1 MRALWIAAVVVIVD
15 QLSKLAVVRLMY
27 NQSIRLIG
35 DWLRLTY
42 TENPGMAFGITFGPR
57 GMVTVLS
64 IIATVLI
71 VVYLVSVRK
80 GYAPYRWSLALI
92 LGGALG
98 NIIDRVFYGVIYG
111 YDGLFTGRVVD
122 FIHVNAWRGFV
133 PDAIPFIGGTYMNL
147 FPIWNVADMAIVL
160 GVVGILVFQGRFHQQ
175 ALDQAQEE
183 QAGPESDVEEPL
195 PAEPPLVTAPTGL
208 DPASERPT
216 SAEVGGTDG
225 TSGPYAQPAVEE
237 HRPRPTS
244 ETSEEK

>member
-1 MRALWIAAVVVIVD
+1 MRTLWIAAVVVVVD

-27 NQSIRLIG
+27 NRSIPLLG

-57 GMVTVLS
+57 GMVTVFS

-71 VVYLVSVRK
+71 IVYLVSVRK
-80 GYAPYRWSLALI
+80 GYGPYRWSLALI
-92 LGGALG
+92 LGGAIG
-98 NIIDRVFYGVIYG
+98 NIIDRVFYGVFYG
-111 YDGLFTGRVVD
+111 YDGFFTGRVVD

-175 ALDQAQEE
+175 AME
-183 QAGPESDVEEPL
+183 QTRREPTEADL
-195 PAEPPLVTAPTGL
+195 SSTDPIPVVAATDPGSVSGRPP
-208 DPASERPT
+208 
-216 SAEVGGTDG
+216 SAEAVSTDG
-225 TSGPYAQPAVEE
+225 TSSAYRPPVEPTLKE
-237 HRPRPTS
+237 HRPSPTS
-244 ETSEEK
+244 ETTEEK

>member
-1 MRALWIAAVVVIVD
+1 MRALWIAAVVVVVD

-27 NQSIRLIG
+27 NRSIPLMG

-57 GMVTVLS
+57 GMVTVFS
-64 IIATVLI
+64 ILATVLI
-71 VVYLVSVRK
+71 IVYLFSVRK
-80 GYAPYRWSLALI
+80 GYGPYRWSLALI

-111 YDGLFTGRVVD
+111 YDGFFTGRVVD

-175 ALDQAQEE
+175 IME
-183 QAGPESDVEEPL
+183 QTEREPADVGPS
-195 PAEPPLVTAPTGL
+195 PAEPIPVVAATDPGSAPG
-208 DPASERPT
+208 RPP
-216 SAEVGGTDG
+216 SAEAVSTDG
-225 TSGPYAQPAVEE
+225 TTTSSAYRPAVEPTLKE
-237 HRPRPTS
+237 HRPSPTS
-244 ETSEEK
+244 EASEEK